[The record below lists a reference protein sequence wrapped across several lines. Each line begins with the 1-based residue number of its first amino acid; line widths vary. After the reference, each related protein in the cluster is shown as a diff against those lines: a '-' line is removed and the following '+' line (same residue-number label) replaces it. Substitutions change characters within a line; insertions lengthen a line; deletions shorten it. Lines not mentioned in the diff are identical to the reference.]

1 MHVLLTEDNALIAS
15 GIVAGLEAQGF
26 SVAHA
31 ATAGQ
36 ADSLL
41 RTASFDLMIL
51 DLGLPDEDGL
61 RFLQRLRR
69 RGLELPV
76 LILTARDAVT
86 ERVSGLQAGA
96 DDYLVKPF
104 DLRELAARPPACP
117 AAPRCRSGD
126 TDDRTRPAELRSRR
140 LCGVHGRRTRGPVA
154 P

>member
-69 RGLELPV
+69 RGLE
-76 LILTARDAVT
+76 
-86 ERVSGLQAGA
+86 
-96 DDYLVKPF
+96 
-104 DLRELAARPPACP
+104 
-117 AAPRCRSGD
+117 
-126 TDDRTRPAELRSRR
+126 
-140 LCGVHGRRTRGPVA
+140 
-154 P
+154 